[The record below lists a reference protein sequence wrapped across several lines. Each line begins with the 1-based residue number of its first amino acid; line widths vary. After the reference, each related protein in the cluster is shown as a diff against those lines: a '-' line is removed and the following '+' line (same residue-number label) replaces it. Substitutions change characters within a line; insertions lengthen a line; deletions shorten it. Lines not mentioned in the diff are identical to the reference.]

1 MELYKVLL
9 ADGYRVLT
17 IDYRGF
23 GDSGATLEAEKSMV
37 EDARAAVGWL
47 RDSGRMGESDRLI
60 VWGHSMGTGVATRA
74 VAEELKDSTVV
85 SGLIL
90 EAPFNNFTD
99 EVIHVITSAYY
110 DIPTSA
116 MAMAISH
123 SDPHLLSQIL
133 ANFDMQFQ
141 SDSWIEAISCPIMI
155 LHAMG
160 DALVP
165 ISLARK
171 LYDAAVATGH
181 HKVEFHEF
189 DNNYDHRESL
199 SDNKSIRY
207 LLYLVYIFYKII
219 KSYRLNEKYF
229 QHNL

>member
-47 RDSGRMGESDRLI
+47 RDSGRMEESDRLI

-110 DIPTSA
+110 DIPTS
-116 MAMAISH
+116 AMAISH